1 MKLIT
6 SNNNTS
12 IFLNK
17 YYTKDLNIDNRELL
31 ENYFRRL
38 FKSLNKNFDFNIS
51 GYYNIKIHI
60 DNFYGAIIELIKD
73 DVDYFDY
80 FINQVDM
87 RILIEKNSCFL
98 YNIKDYFFIDDSL
111 KKKIKIYLYQNEMF
125 LKINEELNEI
135 ELGKI
140 LENGTIIYG
149 KQVDKISNKGQII
162 NI

>member
-1 MKLIT
+1 MIRLKLIT

-60 DNFYGAIIELIKD
+60 DNFYGAIIELVKD

-98 YNIKDYFFIDDSL
+98 YNIKDYFFIDENL
-111 KKKIKIYLYQNEMF
+111 KKKVKIYLFN
-125 LKINEELNEI
+125 LNF
-135 ELGKI
+135 
-140 LENGTIIYG
+140 
-149 KQVDKISNKGQII
+149 KQSSSLDRMHFPSE
-162 NI
+162 